1 MLIRFISVLLLGA
14 SANAFSEFDRHIKL
28 EGEDNMRDMGGFM
41 TTDGRRVSKG
51 KLFRSGQLDELTD
64 SDVQMLTDLG
74 IEHVV
79 DLRSDAELE
88 EHPSRLPEGVTT
100 HHLSLSWN
108 TGPQEQRKSLDD
120 VMRGEISGR
129 DLLSPAYMEISEGK
143 IQSWTE
149 FFNVLET
156 GDTTLWHC
164 AGGRD
169 RAGMTA
175 ALTLLALGVDKQTAL
190 EDHVASNQY
199 LHKMNEARRAQ
210 ARAEYGEE
218 GVANID
224 EVLILDPWM
233 MQSFYDTV
241 DRDYGSMDAFF
252 EVLEVD
258 RAALR
263 QHYLEPQ

>member
-1 MLIRFISVLLLGA
+1 MLPRIFGALLLA
-14 SANAFSEFDRHIKL
+14 SSVNVMAEFDRHIKL
-28 EGEDNMRDMGGFM
+28 EGEDNMRDMGGFETM
-41 TTDGRRVSKG
+41 DGRRVSKG
-51 KLFRSGQLDELTD
+51 KLFRSGQLNELTEA
-64 SDVQMLTDLG
+64 DVRILASLG
-74 IEHVV
+74 IKQVV

-88 EHPSRLPEGVTT
+88 EKPSRLPQGVTM

-108 TGPQEQRKSLDD
+108 TTPEDQRRSLDD
-120 VMRGEISGR
+120 VMSGEITGR
-129 DLLSPAYMEISEGK
+129 DLLRSAYTEINEGK
-143 IQSWTE
+143 IQSWTK
-149 FFNVLET
+149 FFNVLER

-199 LHKMNEARRAQ
+199 LHKMNEERRAQ
-210 ARAEYGEE
+210 ARAEYGEQA
-218 GVANID
+218 VANID

-241 DRDYGSMDAFF
+241 DQEFGSMDAFF
-252 EVLEVD
+252 EVLDVD
-258 RAALR
+258 RGALR
-263 QHYLEPQ
+263 QHYLVPD

>member
-1 MLIRFISVLLLGA
+1 MLIRSIGALLLLS
-14 SANAFSEFDRHIKL
+14 SANAYAEFDRHIKL
-28 EGEDNMRDMGGFM
+28 EGEDNMRDMGGFV
-41 TTDGRRVSKG
+41 TTDSRRVSQG
-51 KLFRSGQLDELTD
+51 KLFRSGQLDELSD
-64 SDVQMLTDLG
+64 SDVQKLAELG

-79 DLRSDAELE
+79 DLRSDGELE
-88 EHPSRLPEGVTT
+88 AHPSRLPEDVAT

-108 TGPQEQRKSLDD
+108 TGPEEQRRSLDD
-120 VMRGEISGR
+120 VMSGKISGR
-129 DLLSPAYMEISEGK
+129 DLLSGAYSEIGEGK

-199 LHKMNEARRAQ
+199 LHEMNEAMRAQ
-210 ARAEYGEE
+210 VRAEYGEE
-218 GVANID
+218 GVAHID

-241 DRDYGSMDAFF
+241 DRQFGSMDAFF
-252 EVLEVD
+252 EVLDVD

-263 QHYLEPQ
+263 QHYLEPN